1 MAYIVMLPRNVET
14 AQVDHR
20 MLCYQ
25 PYPQR
30 LDKEGDIASV
40 KWCDFLQTFINDAS
54 KSVYIIGPLGVIPKN
69 VL

>member
-1 MAYIVMLPRNVET
+1 MLPRNVEP
-14 AQVDHR
+14 AQVEHR

-25 PYPQR
+25 PYPQT
-30 LDKEGDIASV
+30 LDEEGH
-40 KWCDFLQTFINDAS
+40 KRCNFLQTFINHAS